1 MKKNTNPVIIGTR
14 GSELALWQANLTKS
28 ILEKNGY
35 QAELKIIKT
44 KGDATQQWNLSFD
57 KMEGKGF
64 FTKELEDALLSNE
77 IDMAVHS
84 CKDMPTENAQGLTL
98 TAFSKRANPFD
109 ILLIRKEKVDR
120 NSRLKLKQNAIV
132 GTSSARRKAQ
142 LLALRPDFNIQDLR
156 GNVPSRIHKLSEEKY
171 DAIVLASAG
180 IERLNIDISAFE
192 QVVLKAP
199 AFIPAPAQGVLAFQ
213 IREAD
218 ERMKEIC
225 SLLNDDKS
233 AEIAAIERQILHDF
247 EGGCQMPLG
256 VYAEK
261 IKEET
266 HVWIS
271 QAKAWNTFPKRK
283 HVVLPNDE
291 LNNIPKAIEPIVLSL
306 KNSTPT
312 AVFISSDLQEN
323 DYIVR
328 GLKALDYTVNY
339 ATLIDFSPINFD
351 LPKEIDWLFFSS
363 KNGVKYFFDTVKNI
377 SPTIKIAAVNKGTA
391 RAILELGY
399 PVDFIGQGGDIAN
412 VSQKF
417 DETANGK
424 IIFIQAKNSLRSI
437 QKSISKNKDIHTL
450 IVYENTPKAS
460 IKKRTEQIL
469 VFTSPMNVE
478 AYLTNYP
485 LEKNQSII
493 SIGTSTSDR
502 LKSLG
507 YADVKTAFEPTYMSI
522 MDEII

>member
-1 MKKNTNPVIIGTR
+1 M
-14 GSELALWQANLTKS
+14 
-28 ILEKNGY
+28 
-35 QAELKIIKT
+35 
-44 KGDATQQWNLSFD
+44 
-57 KMEGKGF
+57 
-64 FTKELEDALLSNE
+64 
-77 IDMAVHS
+77 
-84 CKDMPTENAQGLTL
+84 
-98 TAFSKRANPFD
+98 
-109 ILLIRKEKVDR
+109 
-120 NSRLKLKQNAIV
+120 
-132 GTSSARRKAQ
+132 
-142 LLALRPDFNIQDLR
+142 
-156 GNVPSRIHKLSEEKY
+156 
-171 DAIVLASAG
+171 
-180 IERLNIDISAFE
+180 
-192 QVVLKAP
+192 
-199 AFIPAPAQGVLAFQ
+199 
-213 IREAD
+213 
-218 ERMKEIC
+218 
-225 SLLNDDKS
+225 
-233 AEIAAIERQILHDF
+233 
-247 EGGCQMPLG
+247 
-256 VYAEK
+256 
-261 IKEET
+261 
-266 HVWIS
+266 
-271 QAKAWNTFPKRK
+271 
-283 HVVLPNDE
+283 
-291 LNNIPKAIEPIVLSL
+291 
-306 KNSTPT
+306 
-312 AVFISSDLQEN
+312 
-323 DYIVR
+323 
-328 GLKALDYTVNY
+328 
-339 ATLIDFSPINFD
+339 IDFSPINFD

-437 QKSISKNKDIHTL
+437 QKSISINKDIHTL